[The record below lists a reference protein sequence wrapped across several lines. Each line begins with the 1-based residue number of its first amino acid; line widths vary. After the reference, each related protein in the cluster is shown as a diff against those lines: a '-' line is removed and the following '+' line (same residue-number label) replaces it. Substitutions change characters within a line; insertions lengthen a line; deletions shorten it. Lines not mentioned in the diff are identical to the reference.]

1 MEEIKKENNTM
12 ETASPIQ
19 ASQKVMDTEC
29 ENTLKMTEEKSF
41 SFADKSSEG
50 VTKDIIEDTKNH
62 EKGRKEE
69 KEMDRKEEKKVGCEE
84 KKEATAGGNND
95 TKREENNETDYKKDS
110 KENNETNHTINS
122 KKDDKEDSETNP
134 TIDSKKDHE
143 KNKTT
148 DSKQAGETGHEKN
161 NETEETLPEIH
172 LPDPTSGYE
181 NDISVFCISQRGES
195 HIKNNLPCQDRSGFR
210 WVNKQ
215 IVIASIADG
224 VGSCQLSDY
233 GAETAVKSS
242 LDFLEKF
249 LEVEMNQPDF
259 VFDTPS
265 RIKMGLSGAMQ
276 YAFDSVE
283 KRAEELEVLSYSLQ
297 STLTLAVYD
306 GTTLYFAHAG
316 DDGIVALDEDG
327 IYAMVTARIKG
338 EEASSVFPLQS
349 KQWTY
354 GKVNNTVGFVMA
366 TDGVLDAFVRPE
378 SENNRVYYRFMEPV
392 FYTTQTDAES
402 AKSNC
407 NDWDEY
413 LKTEAYRNAVTDD
426 ITFVGVVNQKAIQK
440 SQKPVFDDEAW
451 NKQTAE
457 YEKKRRNALYPSQNK
472 KSPNK
477 KNPVDK
483 KVEKKKE
490 SEPRRNSNDHETC
503 KVSDPKSNPK
513 QSSNYNANYN
523 TNYNERRFS
532 YNENREMIVNGLKQT
547 FTGVVD
553 ISVGLK
559 GAMTEVGGEIR
570 STMEILSEQTA
581 ERIRQSRMQKNQ
593 QKLNTDKLNTNKS
606 NTNKKDR
613 DSSTDTNQ

>member
-1 MEEIKKENNTM
+1 MEEIKKENDTM
-12 ETASPIQ
+12 ETASP
-19 ASQKVMDTEC
+19 KVTDTES
-29 ENTLKMTEEKSF
+29 EEIT
-41 SFADKSSEG
+41 ADI
-50 VTKDIIEDTKNH
+50 TEDTENH
-62 EKGRKEE
+62 EKGHE
-69 KEMDRKEEKKVGCEE
+69 EEKKVGREEEE
-84 KKEATAGGNND
+84 KDHKEKNSEAD
-95 TKREENNETDYKKDS
+95 HEKDS
-110 KENNETNHTINS
+110 KENGEMNHTINS
-122 KKDDKEDSETNP
+122 KKDNKEDIE
-134 TIDSKKDHE
+134 KDHE
-143 KNKTT
+143 KNSTT
-148 DSKQAGETGHEKN
+148 DSKQDGETSHEEN
-161 NETEETLPEIH
+161 DETEERLPEIH

-181 NDISVFCISQRGES
+181 NDISVFCISQQGES

-242 LDFLEKF
+242 LDFLEEF
-249 LEVEMNQPDF
+249 LKVEMSQPGF

-265 RIKMGLSGAMQ
+265 RMKMGLSDAMQ

-316 DDGIVALDEDG
+316 DDGIVALDKDG

-378 SENNRVYYRFMEPV
+378 SENNRVYYRFIEPV
-392 FYTTQTDAES
+392 FYTSQTDAES

-457 YEKKRRNALYPSQNK
+457 YEKKRRNALYPSQSK
-472 KSPNK
+472 KSPSK
-477 KNPVDK
+477 KNPMDK
-483 KVEKKKE
+483 KTEKRKE
-490 SEPRRNSNDHETC
+490 GEPRRSSNYNGHREMSEP
-503 KVSDPKSNPK
+503 KSDPGNHPK
-513 QSSNYNANYN
+513 QSSNYNTNYHANYN
-523 TNYNERRFS
+523 TNYNERRSNYNEKRFN
-532 YNENREMIVNGLKQT
+532 YNENREMIVNGVKQT
-547 FTGVVD
+547 FAGVVD

-559 GAMTEVGGEIR
+559 GAVTEMSGEIL
-570 STMEILSEQTA
+570 STVEVLSEQTA

-593 QKLNTDKLNTNKS
+593 QKLNTDKLDTNKS
-606 NTNKKDR
+606 NTNK
-613 DSSTDTNQ
+613 

>member
-19 ASQKVMDTEC
+19 DLQKATDTEC
-29 ENTLKMTEEKSF
+29 ESIPKMTEEKSF
-41 SFADKSSEG
+41 SLADKSSEG
-50 VTKDIIEDTKNH
+50 VTKDITEDTKNH
-62 EKGRKEE
+62 EKGREEE
-69 KEMDRKEEKKVGCEE
+69 KEMDRKEEKKVGCGE
-84 KKEATAGGNND
+84 KTEATAGGNND
-95 TKREENNETDYKKDS
+95 TKREENNETDHKKDS
-110 KENNETNHTINS
+110 KE
-122 KKDDKEDSETNP
+122 KSEMNP
-134 TIDSKKDHE
+134 TIDIEKDHE
-143 KNKTT
+143 KNSAT
-148 DSKQAGETGHEKN
+148 DGKQDGETGHEED
-161 NETEETLPEIH
+161 NETEERLPEIH

-181 NDISVFCISQRGES
+181 NDISVFCISQQGES

-249 LEVEMNQPDF
+249 LKVEMNQPDF
-259 VFDTPS
+259 VFDTPG
-265 RIKMGLSGAMQ
+265 RMKMGLSGAMQ

-316 DDGIVALDEDG
+316 DDGIVALDKDG

-378 SENNRVYYRFMEPV
+378 SENNRVYYRFVEPV

-426 ITFVGVVNQKAIQK
+426 ITFVGVVNQNAIQK

-490 SEPRRNSNDHETC
+490 SESGRNSNDHETR
-503 KVSDPKSNPK
+503 KMSDPRRNPK

-523 TNYNERRFS
+523 TNYNTNYNANYNERRFN
-532 YNENREMIVNGLKQT
+532 YNENREMIVNGVKQT
-547 FTGVVD
+547 FAGVVD

-559 GAMTEVGGEIR
+559 GAVTEMSGEIL
-570 STMEILSEQTA
+570 STVEVLSEQTA

-593 QKLNTDKLNTNKS
+593 QKLNTDKLNTNK
-606 NTNKKDR
+606 
-613 DSSTDTNQ
+613 

>member
-1 MEEIKKENNTM
+1 MEEIKKENDTM
-12 ETASPIQ
+12 ETASP
-19 ASQKVMDTEC
+19 KVTDTE
-29 ENTLKMTEEKSF
+29 
-41 SFADKSSEG
+41 SEG
-50 VTKDIIEDTKNH
+50 ITADITEDTENH
-62 EKGRKEE
+62 EKGHEEEE
-69 KEMDRKEEKKVGCEE
+69 KDHKEKNS
-84 KKEATAGGNND
+84 EA
-95 TKREENNETDYKKDS
+95 DYKKDS
-110 KENNETNHTINS
+110 KEDIE
-122 KKDDKEDSETNP
+122 
-134 TIDSKKDHE
+134 KDHE
-143 KNKTT
+143 KNSTT
-148 DSKQAGETGHEKN
+148 DSKQDGETSHEEN
-161 NETEETLPEIH
+161 DETEERLPEIH

-181 NDISVFCISQRGES
+181 NDISVFCISQQGES

-242 LDFLEKF
+242 LDFLEEF
-249 LEVEMNQPDF
+249 LKVEMNQPGF

-265 RIKMGLSGAMQ
+265 RMKMGLSDAMQ

-283 KRAEELEVLSYSLQ
+283 KRAEKLEVLSYSLQ

-316 DDGIVALDEDG
+316 DDGIVALDKDG

-378 SENNRVYYRFMEPV
+378 SENNRVYYRFIEPV
-392 FYTTQTDAES
+392 FYTSQTDAES

-457 YEKKRRNALYPSQNK
+457 YEKKRRNALYPSQSK
-472 KSPNK
+472 KSPSK

-483 KVEKKKE
+483 KAEKRKE
-490 SEPRRNSNDHETC
+490 GEPRRSSNDHETRRM
-503 KVSDPKSNPK
+503 SDSRSNPK
-513 QSSNYNANYN
+513 QRSNYNVNYN
-523 TNYNERRFS
+523 TNCNANYNERRFNYNEKRFN
-532 YNENREMIVNGLKQT
+532 YNENREMIVNGVKQT
-547 FTGVVD
+547 FAGVVD

-559 GAMTEVGGEIR
+559 GAVTEMSGEIL
-570 STMEILSEQTA
+570 STVEVLSEQTA

-593 QKLNTDKLNTNKS
+593 QKLNTDKLDTNKS
-606 NTNKKDR
+606 NTNK
-613 DSSTDTNQ
+613 

>member
-1 MEEIKKENNTM
+1 M
-12 ETASPIQ
+12 
-19 ASQKVMDTEC
+19 
-29 ENTLKMTEEKSF
+29 
-41 SFADKSSEG
+41 
-50 VTKDIIEDTKNH
+50 
-62 EKGRKEE
+62 
-69 KEMDRKEEKKVGCEE
+69 
-84 KKEATAGGNND
+84 
-95 TKREENNETDYKKDS
+95 
-110 KENNETNHTINS
+110 
-122 KKDDKEDSETNP
+122 
-134 TIDSKKDHE
+134 
-143 KNKTT
+143 
-148 DSKQAGETGHEKN
+148 
-161 NETEETLPEIH
+161 
-172 LPDPTSGYE
+172 
-181 NDISVFCISQRGES
+181 
-195 HIKNNLPCQDRSGFR
+195 
-210 WVNKQ
+210 NKQ

-242 LDFLEKF
+242 LDFLEEF
-249 LEVEMNQPDF
+249 LKVEMNQPGF

-265 RIKMGLSGAMQ
+265 RMKMGLSDAMQ

-283 KRAEELEVLSYSLQ
+283 KQAEELEVLSYSLQ

-316 DDGIVALDEDG
+316 DDGIVALDKDG

-378 SENNRVYYRFMEPV
+378 SENNRVYYRFIEPV
-392 FYTTQTDAES
+392 FYTSQTDAES

-472 KSPNK
+472 KSPSK

-483 KVEKKKE
+483 KAEKRKE
-490 SEPRRNSNDHETC
+490 GEPRRSSNDHEIRRM
-503 KVSDPKSNPK
+503 SDPGNHPK
-513 QSSNYNANYN
+513 QRSNYNANYN
-523 TNYNERRFS
+523 TNCNANYNERRFNYNEKRFN
-532 YNENREMIVNGLKQT
+532 YNENREMIVNGVKQT
-547 FTGVVD
+547 FAGVVD

-559 GAMTEVGGEIR
+559 GAVTEMSGEIL
-570 STMEILSEQTA
+570 STVEVLSEQTA

-593 QKLNTDKLNTNKS
+593 QKLNTDKLDTNKS
-606 NTNKKDR
+606 NTNK
-613 DSSTDTNQ
+613 